1 MYHPFLA
8 KDQNR
13 IQISLLDKLQ
23 KLKISLKVIQMTQ
36 NDKITLE
43 SLKAQSW
50 GIHIRLGH
58 ILFFLIPLIKFYT
71 FTSNLNAVT
80 VLIKS

>member
-43 SLKAQSW
+43 SLKAQS
-50 GIHIRLGH
+50 
-58 ILFFLIPLIKFYT
+58 
-71 FTSNLNAVT
+71 
-80 VLIKS
+80 